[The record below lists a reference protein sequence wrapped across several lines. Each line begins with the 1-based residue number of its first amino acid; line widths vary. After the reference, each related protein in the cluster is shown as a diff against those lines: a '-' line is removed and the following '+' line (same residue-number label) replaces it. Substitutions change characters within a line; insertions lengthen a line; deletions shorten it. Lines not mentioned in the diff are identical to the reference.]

1 MSTKKHPRLSNSE
14 LYQPPSAEEM
24 IQLKE
29 TENLFQSSL
38 FRMQVITIN
47 CFLRLNA
54 FVVLIEEWE
63 IYLNLLYSPPH
74 KHACTYIWQS
84 TVLSK
89 QVHALFKHLCPV
101 ATWAQ
106 ELFIVIKTY

>member
-38 FRMQVITIN
+38 FRMQVITII
-47 CFLRLNA
+47 CFLRLHA

-63 IYLNLLYSPPH
+63 IYLNLLYSPI
-74 KHACTYIWQS
+74 ACTYIWQS

-106 ELFIVIKTY
+106 EFFIVIKTY